1 MIKPNNYGDTN
12 MTPAELTAMKEF
24 WQTSMNT
31 MISKDPEYNRNR
43 TFHDYFPKDFDSVFT
58 YLNENILRLDSL
70 MTAEKPDRHKVEEK
84 FRDLLNYTQLGYIH
98 TLTTMGVRFK
108 TVTLNVPKVVT
119 EKQPKTKT
127 FIDPGQSNDDVFSV
141 GTMKDNGDIEVSVVG
156 KSTPETLKAK
166 LTTEDYFGDQETKP
180 ECDSS

>member
-1 MIKPNNYGDTN
+1 

-108 TVTLNVPKVVT
+108 TVKIDRPDITKGVT
-119 EKQPKTKT
+119 RKSSNSKT
-127 FIDPGQSNDDVFSV
+127 FIDPGPINHDEFTV

-156 KSTPETLKAK
+156 KSLPETLKAK

-180 ECDSS
+180 ECDPS

>member
-1 MIKPNNYGDTN
+1 

-31 MISKDPEYNRNR
+31 MISRDPEYNRNR

-108 TVTLNVPKVVT
+108 IGKIDRPDITKGVTRKSSNS
-119 EKQPKTKT
+119 KT

-141 GTMKDNGDIEVSVVG
+141 GTMNNNGDIEVSVLG

-166 LTTEDYFGDQETKP
+166 LTKEDYFGDQDTKP
-180 ECDSS
+180 ECDPS

>member
-1 MIKPNNYGDTN
+1 

-70 MTAEKPDRHKVEEK
+70 MNAEKPDRHKVEEK

-108 TVTLNVPKVVT
+108 TVKIDLSDITKGVT
-119 EKQPKTKT
+119 RKSSNNKT
-127 FIDPGQSNDDVFSV
+127 FIDPGQINKDEFTV
-141 GTMKDNGDIEVSVVG
+141 GTMKDNGDIEVSVLG